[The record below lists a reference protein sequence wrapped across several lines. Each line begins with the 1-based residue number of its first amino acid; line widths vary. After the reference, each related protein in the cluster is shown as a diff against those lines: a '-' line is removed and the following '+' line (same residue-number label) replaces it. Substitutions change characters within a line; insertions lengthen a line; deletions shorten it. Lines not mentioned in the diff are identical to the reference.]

1 MNQTTS
7 QKRYQK
13 GNQAK
18 RRQGRRKRAFLL
30 AAVLVALLL
39 LWLDPLSLRPHKIR
53 PQLPDSAQPEM
64 DVELL
69 TVNPNSRPGK
79 KLGKVKGIVVHY
91 TANPG
96 SSAMDNRNYFE
107 GLKDSHV
114 TQASAHFIVG
124 LKGEIVQCIPTS
136 EIAYA
141 SNQRNGDTIAIEVCH
156 PDASGKFNRK
166 TYDSLV
172 RLTAYLMA
180 RFDLD
185 TDQVIRHYDVTGKL
199 CPKYFVEHPDAWKQF
214 KTDLNT
220 YIKENAIKEKSGD

>member
-7 QKRYQK
+7 QKRYQR

-18 RRQGRRKRAFLL
+18 RRQGRRKRVFLL

-79 KLGKVKGIVVHY
+79 TLGKVKGIVVHD

-96 SSAMDNRNYFE
+96 S
-107 GLKDSHV
+107 
-114 TQASAHFIVG
+114 
-124 LKGEIVQCIPTS
+124 
-136 EIAYA
+136 
-141 SNQRNGDTIAIEVCH
+141 
-156 PDASGKFNRK
+156 
-166 TYDSLV
+166 
-172 RLTAYLMA
+172 
-180 RFDLD
+180 
-185 TDQVIRHYDVTGKL
+185 
-199 CPKYFVEHPDAWKQF
+199 
-214 KTDLNT
+214 
-220 YIKENAIKEKSGD
+220 

>member
-7 QKRYQK
+7 QKRYQR

-18 RRQGRRKRAFLL
+18 RRQGRRKRVFLL

-39 LWLDPLSLRPHKIR
+39 LWLDPLSLRSHKIR
-53 PQLPDSAQPEM
+53 PQLPDSARPEI

-124 LKGEIVQCIPTS
+124 LKGRSSSAFRPQKLPMPRIREMGIPLQLR
-136 EIAYA
+136 YA
-141 SNQRNGDTIAIEVCH
+141 IRTRPGS
-156 PDASGKFNRK
+156 S
-166 TYDSLV
+166 
-172 RLTAYLMA
+172 TARPM
-180 RFDLD
+180 
-185 TDQVIRHYDVTGKL
+185 IPL
-199 CPKYFVEHPDAWKQF
+199 C
-214 KTDLNT
+214 
-220 YIKENAIKEKSGD
+220 G